1 MTCWEAARCR
11 GCWARLWVRRFP
23 PSYPPALAAHT
34 LPDPPFPDALPCHS
48 ATLLLPPCCSFLE
61 ESAVFLADE
70 PMTDVEAMLWVLG
83 LQPEQREA
91 KVVGLAAL
99 RAEMYDRNL
108 QVQTAVQSAV

>member
-1 MTCWEAARCR
+1 M
-11 GCWARLWVRRFP
+11 
-23 PSYPPALAAHT
+23 
-34 LPDPPFPDALPCHS
+34 
-48 ATLLLPPCCSFLE
+48 
-61 ESAVFLADE
+61 FLADE